1 MDSESTMTRMR
12 QGLVEGIIE
21 PNDKIM
27 GLMVATSFHRSDGP
41 NFFVRLMHIS
51 DQEVIIQEGA
61 VVGQFIFVDEV
72 NATSL
77 VDDKQQ
83 RLRPLEIKG
92 MEMELSHHLKDHFRE
107 WIGHLKVHGQSVL
120 IA

>member
-1 MDSESTMTRMR
+1 MTRMR
-12 QGLVEGIIE
+12 QGLVEWIIE
-21 PNDKIM
+21 PNDEVM
-27 GLMVATSFHRSDGP
+27 GLMAATSLHRSDGP

-61 VVGQFIFVDEV
+61 VVGQFISVDEV

-83 RLRPLEIKG
+83 RLKPLEIKG
-92 MEMELSHHLKDHFRE
+92 VEMELSHHLKDHFRE